1 MTDEPVA
8 VACPRDT
15 NQKHLRFGAKQIRL
29 ERSNT
34 TLAVSDGTLDRL
46 KRLLLTF
53 RDKPLRESPGK
64 RQDENCCARYEAIH
78 SNDGGP
84 SLHALPCK
92 CTGCPAK
99 AISARRLTSSDN
111 NKLACVGRFL
121 DARPQSEGNNAIPL
135 DGCAMRETNGLVK
148 IPESGEVFDTAQI
161 TKTPITWS
169 ITAKVA
175 PQTPSEFES
184 VLLAIAGHD
193 LRQPL
198 QVIQGVHD
206 FLGLGVRTASES
218 RLLRAGRCAIDRL
231 KDQLDQLLAAIRL
244 REHAE
249 GAKLTPV
256 SIGPLFRQ
264 VRHEH
269 EIAALRK
276 GVSVRTVQTTA
287 TIQSNAI
294 LLSAVLRNLV
304 SNAIKYTDPGGRILV
319 GCRHVGES
327 IRIDVYDTGIGITA
341 DQMPRIFEAFTRLDP
356 VRRDGLGVGL
366 FIVRQAIGLLG
377 YRVDIN
383 SAPSQGTRFSIF
395 APRAEKAAVQPR
407 QAGSFRETMF
417 GAQP

>member
-1 MTDEPVA
+1 M
-8 VACPRDT
+8 
-15 NQKHLRFGAKQIRL
+15 
-29 ERSNT
+29 
-34 TLAVSDGTLDRL
+34 
-46 KRLLLTF
+46 
-53 RDKPLRESPGK
+53 
-64 RQDENCCARYEAIH
+64 
-78 SNDGGP
+78 
-84 SLHALPCK
+84 
-92 CTGCPAK
+92 
-99 AISARRLTSSDN
+99 
-111 NKLACVGRFL
+111 
-121 DARPQSEGNNAIPL
+121 
-135 DGCAMRETNGLVK
+135 
-148 IPESGEVFDTAQI
+148 
-161 TKTPITWS
+161 
-169 ITAKVA
+169 
-175 PQTPSEFES
+175 
-184 VLLAIAGHD
+184 
-193 LRQPL
+193 
-198 QVIQGVHD
+198 
-206 FLGLGVRTASES
+206 
-218 RLLRAGRCAIDRL
+218 RLLRSGQSAIDRL

-249 GAKLTPV
+249 GVKLTPV
-256 SIGPLFRQ
+256 PIGPLFRQ